1 MPIRP
6 LILYFLLIFLFVSCK
21 NNQKQAVIPRSLD
34 PNIYVIEDPEQ
45 LTETQYYVWLPF
57 LYVRA
62 EPNQKSALVT
72 KLKKG
77 DLVKYLGI
85 KTQIKERINIHGK
98 DFEEPWMKVITPEN
112 KEGWVFGAGINIKD
126 MGTDL
131 VPTPYDDCFLL
142 LIDKEVNDFNK
153 CSNQVSK
160 QQYKLQGNKV
170 LQNSKGLTLSLKNGK
185 RLSLESDSKGVSN
198 SKYEF
203 WYYFSNIGYYV
214 VREQIGNHFEYLLIN
229 NTTGHRLS
237 TWGFPKPSPGKNFI
251 VSTSSDI
258 FSSKEVNGIQILTIE
273 GSELKVSWQRE
284 VENYEPYM
292 PKWLDNNTI
301 GVTLVPNTDGKKG
314 VKKFALIRRQSNNE
328 WKMEY

>member
-1 MPIRP
+1 MLIRP
-6 LILYFLLIFLFVSCK
+6 LILYFLLIFLLGSCK
-21 NNQKQAVIPRSLD
+21 NNQKQAVTPRSLD
-34 PNIYVIEDPEQ
+34 PNVYVIEDPEQ
-45 LTETQYYVWLPF
+45 MTETQYYVWLPF
-57 LYVRA
+57 LYVRS
-62 EPNQKSALVT
+62 EPKAKSTLVT

-98 DFEEPWMKVITPEN
+98 EFEEPWMKIVTPDN
-112 KEGWVFGAGINIKD
+112 KEGWVYGAGINIKD

-131 VPTPYDDCFLL
+131 SPTPYDDCFQL
-142 LIDKEVNDFNK
+142 LIDKEVEDFNK

-170 LQNSKGLTLSLKNGK
+170 QQNSKGLTLSLKNGK
-185 RLSLESDSKGVSN
+185 RLNLDMTSNNLGN
-198 SKYEF
+198 SKYDF
-203 WYYFSNIGYYV
+203 WYYFSSIGYYV
-214 VREQIGNHFEYLLIN
+214 IKKQTGNHHEFVLIN
-229 NTTGHRLS
+229 STTGHNLS
-237 TWGFPKPSPGKNFI
+237 TWGFPKPSPGKNYI

-258 FSSKEVNGIQILTIE
+258 FGTKEVNGIQILNVE
-273 GSELKVSWQRE
+273 GNDLKVSWERE

-301 GVTLVPNTDGKKG
+301 GVTLVPNNGGKKG
-314 VKKFALIRRQSNNE
+314 PKKFALIRRQSNNE